1 MSRIAV
7 MGSAFNPPSLGH
19 HDVIAQALKQ
29 CDQVWLVPAFRHA
42 WGKSMAAYQQRCEMV
57 DLFVQDIADP
67 NVSLHAIE
75 HDIATDKPV
84 YSYDLLAALQT
95 HLPPDD
101 QLLLVI
107 GPDNAASFD
116 RFHRASEIQQR
127 WQLLVVK
134 ERVSVRSTKIRAAL
148 QQHQSIS
155 GMTTPRVADYLSKH
169 PVYGENSR

>member
-19 HDVIAQALKQ
+19 QDVIVQALKQ

-42 WGKSMAAYQQRCEMV
+42 WGKKMAAYQQRCEMV
-57 DLFVQDIADP
+57 DLFVQDIADAR
-67 NVSLHAIE
+67 VRLCAFE

-95 HLPPDD
+95 RIQADD

-116 RFHRASEIQQR
+116 KFHRAAEIQQR

-134 ERVSVRSTKIRAAL
+134 ERVSMRSTKIRAAL
-148 QQHQSIS
+148 QQHQSIA
-155 GMTTPRVADYLSKH
+155 GMTTARVADYLSTH
-169 PVYGENSR
+169 SVYDESSS

>member
-19 HDVIAQALKQ
+19 QDVITQALKQ

-42 WGKSMAAYQQRCEMV
+42 WGKQMAAYQQRCKMV
-57 DLFVQDIADP
+57 DLFVQDIADER
-67 NVSLHAIE
+67 VCLCAIE

-84 YSYDLLAALQT
+84 YSYDLLSELQT
-95 HLPPDD
+95 RIHADD

-116 RFHRASEIQQR
+116 KFHRASDIQQR
-127 WQLLVVK
+127 WPLLIVK
-134 ERVSVRSTKIRAAL
+134 ERISVRSTKIRAAL
-148 QQHQSIS
+148 QQHQSII
-155 GMTTPRVADYLSKH
+155 GMTTPRVADYLSTH
-169 PVYGENSR
+169 PVYGENSL